1 MCVSRFSQGVYKEV
15 VYKAFTI
22 CVLQGFY
29 NVFDTSFT
37 MFVYEVFTMSFAGAL
52 QDCYNALEGI
62 SKDFKLF
69 LESLYEDFRRLLQV
83 VCPTGLV
90 GVGSGSTSA
99 GCVGSSPTAVTLEP
113 TPAFQTK
120 KPIICEHN
128 LVVHSL

>member
-69 LESLYEDFRRLLQV
+69 LEGLYEDFRRLLQV
-83 VCPTGLV
+83 VCPTGLRGWAQV
-90 GVGSGSTSA
+90 PLAQAAWAQVPQLSLWNPRLRSKLRNPSSA
-99 GCVGSSPTAVTLEP
+99 SR
-113 TPAFQTK
+113 
-120 KPIICEHN
+120 I
-128 LVVHSL
+128 

>member
-1 MCVSRFSQGVYKEV
+1 MLLQGLYQAFNCFFYKVFTRLLQGLHKVFTMCVSRFSQGVYKEV

-69 LESLYEDFRRLLQV
+69 LEGLYEDFRRLSKYSMF
-83 VCPTGLV
+83 PGLPKAPKV
-90 GVGSGSTSA
+90 SQY
-99 GCVGSSPTAVTLEP
+99 
-113 TPAFQTK
+113 F
-120 KPIICEHN
+120 
-128 LVVHSL
+128 